1 MCIAKIIKFAN
12 HTSHHD
18 QIQFF
23 TFFCPRVIFYLN
35 LRLIPHM
42 NLQEFQHKVYPL
54 KNKLFRFAKRLLDH
68 TEEAEDIVQEVFIK
82 LWNRR
87 DKLDEYRSVEALA
100 MVTTKN
106 LCLDKIKGKRYPV
119 ENMENHRLFLEN
131 IPGETNADYSDVI
144 HGIHQAMK
152 TLPQQQQIIVH
163 LRDIEGY
170 EFAEIADIL
179 EMNENAIRVAL
190 SRARKRIRELLT
202 KTNVYEY
209 QRN

>member
-1 MCIAKIIKFAN
+1 M
-12 HTSHHD
+12 D
-18 QIQFF
+18 
-23 TFFCPRVIFYLN
+23 L
-35 LRLIPHM
+35 L
-42 NLQEFQHKVYPL
+42 EFQHKVYPL
-54 KNKLFRFAKRLLDH
+54 KNKLFRFARRLLDQ
-68 TEEAEDIVQEVFIK
+68 TEEAEDTVQEVFIK

-106 LCLDKIKGKRYPV
+106 LCLDKIKKKRYPV
-119 ENMENHRLFLEN
+119 ENIENHRMFLEN
-131 IPGETNADYSDVI
+131 IPGDTGADHSDLI
-144 HGIHQAMK
+144 HGIRQAMK
-152 TLPQQQQIIVH
+152 TLPEQQQIILH

-170 EFAEIADIL
+170 EFEEIAEIV

-202 KTNVYEY
+202 NTKVYEY